1 MDIYDLS
8 FIGAGPS
15 TVTALLYL
23 IESGYKG
30 KICVIEKGK
39 LVEDRTLQ
47 DVVSGFAGAGC
58 ASDGKLSS
66 SWKNVGGY
74 IPWLSEEDFNRY
86 EEKIINYYK
95 RFTSGNPEHIKWATT
110 TNFDT
115 SPSSLKWDV
124 HKTLHLGTEVTRSIF
139 YNIEKYI
146 TSQPNIDLI
155 TETEVSNVFRDKV
168 KGEFTLALTNSKAI
182 ATKNVVIA
190 TGQKNKLPGLLM
202 KFYNLST
209 TPSAFQIGIRVEDTM
224 NPQYEEIIKANYDF
238 KFVKEYSYKNGV
250 KVRVRTFCCN
260 SGNAHTCAEKNS
272 EGFTCFN
279 GHAFKTPDPN
289 NHTVNYGIM
298 CEVEGTDKFDTK
310 NKQINLM
317 KEINASD
324 MWKFNN
330 FDIDGSVKPKCKL
343 LGSLTAIEKYYPKE
357 IIESM
362 KDFIQELNKVVDLSN
377 AHYLYPEVKLN
388 EGRKP
393 LLTNGWETNVKG
405 LYMIGDATSWTR
417 GILKSSIS
425 GIQFAG
431 EFLIKN
437 EL

>member
-1 MDIYDLS
+1 MKICDIA
-8 FIGAGPS
+8 FIGAGPA
-15 TVTALLYL
+15 TITAVLEL
-23 IESGYKG
+23 IDKGYKG
-30 KICVIEKGK
+30 EIVIIEKGK
-39 LVEDRTLQ
+39 DLDHRLPNE
-47 DVVSGFAGAGC
+47 VVSGFAGCGC
-58 ASDGKLSS
+58 YSDGKLSS
-66 SWKNVGGY
+66 SYKSVGGY

-86 EEKIINYYK
+86 EEKITNYYK
-95 RFTSGNPEHIKWATT
+95 RFTDKPENIKWATT
-110 TNFDT
+110 TDFDT
-115 SPSSLKWDV
+115 SPSSLIWDV
-124 HKTLHLGTEVTRSIF
+124 HKTLHLGTEVTRDIF
-139 YNIEKYI
+139 HNMQKYI

-155 TETEVSNVFRDKV
+155 TETEVLDVFRDKV

-182 ATKNVVIA
+182 TTKNVVVA

-202 KFYNLST
+202 KLFNLSI
-209 TPSAFQIGIRVEDTM
+209 TPSAFQIGVRVEDTM

-310 NKQINLM
+310 DKQINLM

-324 MWKFNN
+324 MWEFNN
-330 FDIDGSVKPKCKL
+330 FDIDGSVKPKCAL
-343 LGSLTAIEKYYPKE
+343 LGDLTAIEKYYPKE
-357 IIESM
+357 VIKSM

-393 LLTNGWETNVKG
+393 LLTESWETSIKG
-405 LYMIGDATSWTR
+405 IYMLGDCTSYTR
-417 GILKSSIS
+417 GILKSSAS
-425 GIQFAG
+425 GIQFSEYFMG
-431 EFLIKN
+431 N
-437 EL
+437 N